1 MPDCHCQIKLGRPQ
15 QSPKGSTITFALCRS
30 DASTLLGSK
39 NGTRGRGVHRN
50 IIGFGRRET
59 QASAP
64 SAKRP
69 ARSHPGLA
77 AESHNATASAV
88 ANSTYMEKRD
98 GSA

>member
-15 QSPKGSTITFALCRS
+15 QSPYGSTITFASCPS

-50 IIGFGRRET
+50 IVGFGRSET

-64 SAKRP
+64 RVRRP
-69 ARSHPGLA
+69 ARFQPGLA
-77 AESHNATASAV
+77 AKSHNATASA
-88 ANSTYMEKRD
+88 AAISTHIEKRD

>member
-15 QSPKGSTITFALCRS
+15 QSPYGSTITFTLCPS
-30 DASTLLGSK
+30 DASMLLGSK

-50 IIGFGRRET
+50 IVGFGRRKT
-59 QASAP
+59 QARAP

-69 ARSHPGLA
+69 ARSQPRLA
-77 AESHNATASAV
+77 AESHNATATAAV
-88 ANSTYMEKRD
+88 NSTYIEKRD